1 MKMKNIW
8 KFLIPASLLSTP
20 LIAVSC
26 GIEYPDDRENIIWD
40 NTNENKNNIKKIELQ
55 NSKTI
60 EINQIYSQKISQI
73 FSDVKSVY
81 RNYRKYYV
89 KLIRKIEALRTKVSA
104 LIIDQGNPTNSEKI
118 QQFYIKWLEEAGKNK
133 SKLAKLFDKY
143 QLIFADV
150 DAVLNDVNLVFDN
163 QQFIKFIET
172 IDNRLSGKD
181 INLGQLQ
188 KAIISSWN
196 FLKNNLFNESKIS
209 RIEDLQ
215 NINIESDKNSHSH
228 SHAIINLIFEMGLWH
243 TLLKNNV
250 KNEAQINE
258 LKQDFLILKQN
269 VIDNIG
275 QKNYEDDFN
284 FIVNL
289 FEGNMEFDEKN
300 NLINIEFQNQ
310 AKNAMEQIKA
320 ILIEIAKKEG
330 IENKINLK

>member
-1 MKMKNIW
+1 MKKKNIW
-8 KFLIPASLLSTP
+8 KILIPASLLSTP

-26 GIEYPDDRENIIWD
+26 GIEYPNDNENIIWD

-55 NSKTI
+55 NTKTI

-118 QQFYIKWLEEAGKNK
+118 QDFYIKWLEEAGKNK

-143 QLIFADV
+143 QLIFSDV

-250 KNEAQINE
+250 KDEEQLNE

-284 FIVNL
+284 FIINL

-300 NLINIEFQNQ
+300 NLINIEFQNH

>member
-8 KFLIPASLLSTP
+8 KFLIPASSLSTP

-104 LIIDQGNPTNSEKI
+104 LIIDQGNSINSEKI

-143 QLIFADV
+143 QLIFDDV

-243 TLLKNNV
+243 ILLKNNV

-330 IENKINLK
+330 IENKINLR

>member
-8 KFLIPASLLSTP
+8 KFLIPASSLSTP

>member
-1 MKMKNIW
+1 MKKKNIW
-8 KFLIPASLLSTP
+8 KILIPASLLSTP

-26 GIEYPDDRENIIWD
+26 GIEYPNDNENIIWD

-55 NSKTI
+55 NTKTI

-89 KLIRKIEALRTKVSA
+89 KLIRKIEALRTKVSD

-118 QQFYIKWLEEAGKNK
+118 QDFYIKWLEEAGKNK

-143 QLIFADV
+143 QLIFSDV

-250 KNEAQINE
+250 KDEEQLNE

-284 FIVNL
+284 FIINL

-300 NLINIEFQNQ
+300 NLINIEFQNH